1 MRSAQCITKA
11 GGTILLLAGRFSQI
25 WKSFSGFGLSECSS
39 GNISPCTM
47 PYICSGSH
55 ILTSTRLYTIPEE
68 QPHVEPG
75 KQTRSE
81 RSSGRGVE
89 QNRAGSHPLKVAV
102 AVAACIAHAVCV
114 IHATFE
120 RGSER
125 LEPSVRMLRK
135 TWHAVAVVHAVW
147 LTCAQSIRAWSR
159 HHCKGVAASRTDTHL
174 APVKVSTVA
183 APRGLHLG
191 VASRVLIV
199 VIHAEQERVLRLEG
213 EAKAVHR
220 ADGVA

>member
-1 MRSAQCITKA
+1 MHDALHMSRKSHTHKRAF
-11 GGTILLLAGRFSQI
+11 LLNSRGDPSNHM
-25 WKSFSGFGLSECSS
+25 LSHENKC
-39 GNISPCTM
+39 GV
-47 PYICSGSH
+47 
-55 ILTSTRLYTIPEE
+55 R
-68 QPHVEPG
+68 
-75 KQTRSE
+75 E
-81 RSSGRGVE
+81 RGSGRGDE
-89 QNRAGSHPLKVAV
+89 QNRAGGHPLKVAIT
-102 AVAACIAHAVCV
+102 VAACIAHAVCV

-135 TWHAVAVVHAVW
+135 TWHAVAVVHAIW

-159 HHCKGVAASRTDTHL
+159 HQCKGVAASRSDTHL

-220 ADGVA
+220 ADSGA